1 MGQDR
6 ACQPSYSALVVAK
19 GSPMNAPS
27 VPSNNAEPDTP
38 LDGFSRCHAGILSQL
53 EAAAQLPELVLAAER
68 ARRIAEA
75 TLALFDPSVL
85 DHHADEEG
93 DLFPAVQRS
102 AAAGVEAAQVA
113 DMIQRLTLE
122 HRAIEALWRRVKP
135 AVKATAQGRPAD
147 LDAAALD
154 ELVKTYTAHAL
165 FEEREFL
172 PLAQQILGRNGNHLA
187 ALGIALHMRH
197 VPQPAGYI

>member
-1 MGQDR
+1 
-6 ACQPSYSALVVAK
+6 
-19 GSPMNAPS
+19 MNAPS
-27 VPSNNAEPDTP
+27 DLQTQAPAETP
-38 LDGFSRCHAGILSQL
+38 LTGFSRCHLGILTQL
-53 EAAAQLPELVLAAER
+53 DAAAQLPELVAAAER
-68 ARRIAEA
+68 ARHIAA
-75 TLALFDPSVL
+75 DTLALFDPSVL
-85 DHHADEEG
+85 EHHADEEG

-102 AAAGVEAAQVA
+102 AVQGSESDLIA
-113 DMIQRLTLE
+113 DMVQRLTLE

-135 AVKATAQGRPAD
+135 AVKLAAQGRPTD
-147 LDAAALD
+147 LDAASLD

-197 VPQPAGYI
+197 VPQPTGYI